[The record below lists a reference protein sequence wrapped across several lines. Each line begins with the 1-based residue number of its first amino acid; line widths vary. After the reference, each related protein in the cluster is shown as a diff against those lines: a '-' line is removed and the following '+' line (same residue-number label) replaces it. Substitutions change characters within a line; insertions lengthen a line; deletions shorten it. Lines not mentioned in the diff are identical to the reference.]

1 MDYSLKDIIKKNIKF
16 PKEQEIIF
24 LEELI
29 SDLSF
34 VKQMIF
40 LESYKE
46 SRNKKFVMFIY
57 FAVFFLLFSC
67 CLLCAFGIKILY
79 FLVPFSLLYFGYYVS
94 LAKKCGLNYEN
105 YVKEA
110 KIIHNDLKK
119 RKKFF
124 EWNFETVDRKNK
136 TLNSENETVHIL
148 CNEKGIN
155 LTGKTK
161 ETIDY
166 KNVRFI
172 VHSREY
178 REVYLNLKDGKN
190 YVFMGDEYDV
200 RDFISSVNAF
210 KKYIK

>member
-1 MDYSLKDIIKKNIKF
+1 MFS
-16 PKEQEIIF
+16 KEHEIIF

-34 VKQMIF
+34 IKQIIF
-40 LESYKE
+40 LELYKE
-46 SRNKKFVMFIY
+46 SRNKKYVMFIY
-57 FAVFFLLFSC
+57 FAVFFLLLSC
-67 CLLCAFGIKILY
+67 CLFCAFGIKVLW
-79 FLVPFSLLYFGYYVS
+79 FLAPFALLYFGYYVS

-105 YVKEA
+105 YFREA
-110 KIIHNDLKK
+110 KIIHNDLKN
-119 RKKFF
+119 RKTFSEWDF
-124 EWNFETVDRKNK
+124 EMVSGGKNK
-136 TLNSENETVHIL
+136 SLNSENETVHIL
-148 CNEKGIN
+148 CDEKGIN

-178 REVYLNLKDGKN
+178 REVYLNLKDGKK

>member
-1 MDYSLKDIIKKNIKF
+1 MF
-16 PKEQEIIF
+16 PKEHEIIF

-29 SDLSF
+29 KDLPF
-34 VKQMIF
+34 AKQTVF
-40 LESYKE
+40 LERYKE
-46 SRNKKFVMFIY
+46 SRNKKYVMFIY
-57 FAVFFLLFSC
+57 FSVFFLLFSC
-67 CLLCAFGIKILY
+67 CLICAFGIKVLY
-79 FLVPFSLLYFGYYVS
+79 FLAPFAFLYFGYYVS

-105 YVKEA
+105 YVREA
-110 KIIHNDLKK
+110 KIIHNDLKN
-119 RKKFF
+119 RKTFS
-124 EWNFETVDRKNK
+124 EWDFETVDRRKNK

-166 KNVRFI
+166 NNVRFI
-172 VHSREY
+172 VSSREY
-178 REVYLNLKDGKN
+178 REVYLNLKDGKK

-200 RDFISSVNAF
+200 RDFVSAVNAF

>member
-1 MDYSLKDIIKKNIKF
+1 MF
-16 PKEQEIIF
+16 PKESEIIF

-29 SDLSF
+29 KDLPF
-34 VKQMIF
+34 AKQTVF
-40 LESYKE
+40 LELYKE
-46 SRNKKFVMFIY
+46 SRNKKSVMFIY
-57 FAVFFLLFSC
+57 FSVFFLLFSC
-67 CLLCAFGIKILY
+67 CIFCAFGMKVLY
-79 FLVPFSLLYFGYYVS
+79 FLAPFALLYFGYYVS

-105 YVKEA
+105 YVREA
-110 KIIHNDLKK
+110 KIIHNDLKN
-119 RKKFF
+119 RKTFSEWDF
-124 EWNFETVDRKNK
+124 EIVDRRKNK

-166 KNVRFI
+166 NNVRFI
-172 VHSREY
+172 VSSREY
-178 REVYLNLKDGKN
+178 REVYLNLKDGKK

-200 RDFISSVNAF
+200 RDFVSAVNAF